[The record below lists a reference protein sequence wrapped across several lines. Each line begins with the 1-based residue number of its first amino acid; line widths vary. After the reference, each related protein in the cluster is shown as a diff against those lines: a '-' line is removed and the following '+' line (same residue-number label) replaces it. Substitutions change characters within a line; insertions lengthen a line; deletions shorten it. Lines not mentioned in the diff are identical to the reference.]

1 LVSLR
6 DASADEGDQ
15 EHADD
20 EDDPDGR
27 RDVWVALL
35 DAALTMMSTGEAD
48 APSGPPPLVS
58 RYGSVKRLAP
68 TMIDRMTTSAVAGR
82 VAGIVTWRKAWT
94 EVAPSTAADSYSS
107 LGTFCRA
114 AR

>member
-1 LVSLR
+1 MTR
-6 DASADEGDQ
+6 MT
-15 EHADD
+15 
-20 EDDPDGR
+20 PM
-27 RDVWVALL
+27 
-35 DAALTMMSTGEAD
+35 AAATSGWPCSMPRWYMMSTGEAD